1 MDGPRGERLRAR
13 DAWDRANVAGAM
25 DDGWVESGFGDVGSR
40 CRRGEPL
47 HRERVSRS
55 AASVLRTRGV
65 HGWAR
70 LRLEERESA
79 WVSGVSIDGEER
91 RERDMRETRRGNGRM
106 RLSRMQDP
114 HEKSAEEDG
123 ERMFHCRGMQRWR
136 DM

>member
-1 MDGPRGERLRAR
+1 
-13 DAWDRANVAGAM
+13 
-25 DDGWVESGFGDVGSR
+25 
-40 CRRGEPL
+40 
-47 HRERVSRS
+47 
-55 AASVLRTRGV
+55 V